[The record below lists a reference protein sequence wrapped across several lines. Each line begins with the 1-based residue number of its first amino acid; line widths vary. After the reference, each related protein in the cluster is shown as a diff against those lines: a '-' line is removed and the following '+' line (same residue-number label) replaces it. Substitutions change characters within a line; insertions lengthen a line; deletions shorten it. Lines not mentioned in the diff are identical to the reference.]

1 MHQDGSEDA
10 GRHGVGHWPPV
21 EPGAAG
27 ADAVAAI
34 YLDFDEQA
42 QRLRSILRLGLVAV
56 MALVAW
62 AGTPPDQWPAQ
73 FALVGVYGVLSLVTW
88 WMWRHRPGRA
98 RRIRET
104 TPMAVVDVGAVCA
117 LQFLS
122 VGSYLSLGLLAFLP
136 FFTATHPGRKA
147 LLLSL
152 AAIAGGG
159 AVLSDPAFRR
169 QLGTGQGL
177 AILAM
182 LVLLCAVAIA
192 VSRVQERRLASVAAL
207 TVSRSV
213 LLEDVVSAESRER
226 RAVAESVHDGPL
238 QTVLAVRQDLGQAR
252 KAADGGPAFVDRAYE
267 LLADV
272 ERELRQVSVTLHPS
286 VLEQAGLAAAVRT
299 LAETASERGGIT
311 VDCALDRTPRTPADP
326 MLFGAARELLGNVVR
341 HARATHAR
349 VGLRDTGTAVIL
361 EVQDD
366 GVGVDPGLLA
376 DRLAEGHIGM
386 ASQRARIE
394 ALGGRMELLPVD
406 HGTWV
411 RVTVPLDRHR
421 HPDAGADGDADPGR
435 AGARPGDTGGEAA

>member
-1 MHQDGSEDA
+1 M
-10 GRHGVGHWPPV
+10 
-21 EPGAAG
+21 AG

-34 YLDFDEQA
+34 HLAFDEQA

-73 FALVGVYGVLSLVTW
+73 FALVGVYGLLAAGTW

-98 RRIRET
+98 RRIRDVA
-104 TPMAVVDVGAVCA
+104 PMAIVDVAAVCA

-122 VGSYLSLGLLAFLP
+122 IGSYLSLGLLAFLP

-159 AVLSDPAFRR
+159 AVLSDPAFRKE
-169 QLGTGQGL
+169 LGTGQGVT
-177 AILAM
+177 ILAM
-182 LVLLCAVAIA
+182 LVLLCVVAIA

-252 KAADGGPAFVDRAYE
+252 KAADGGPAFVDRAFE
-267 LLADV
+267 LLVDV

-286 VLEQAGLAAAVRT
+286 VLEEAGLAAAVRT
-299 LAETASERGGIT
+299 LAETAAERAGVT
-311 VDCALDRTPRTPADP
+311 VDYELERPRRTPADP

-341 HARATHAR
+341 HARATHVR

-366 GVGVDPGLLA
+366 GVGVDVDLIA
-376 DRLAEGHIGM
+376 DRLAAGHIGM

-394 ALGGRMELLPVD
+394 ALGGRMELLPVER
-406 HGTWV
+406 GTWV
-411 RVTVPLDRHR
+411 RVTVPVDRSGAR
-421 HPDAGADGDADPGR
+421 DQEPDRDGDPGE
-435 AGARPGDTGGEAA
+435 GAT

>member
-1 MHQDGSEDA
+1 MHQDGRETA
-10 GRHGVGHWPPV
+10 GRRAAGQWPPV

-27 ADAVAAI
+27 ADAVEAI
-34 YLDFDEQA
+34 YLAFDEQA

-73 FALVGVYGVLSLVTW
+73 FALVGAYGLLSLVAW
-88 WMWRHRPGRA
+88 WMWWHRPDRA
-98 RRIRET
+98 RRIRDAS
-104 TPMAVVDVGAVCA
+104 PMAIVDVAAVCV

-182 LVLLCAVAIA
+182 LVLLCVVAIA

-213 LLEDVVSAESRER
+213 LLQDVVSAESRER

-252 KAADGGPAFVDRAYE
+252 KDPDGGSAYVDRAYE

-272 ERELRQVSVTLHPS
+272 ERELRQVTVTLHPS
-286 VLEQAGLAAAVRT
+286 VLEQAGLAAGVRT
-299 LAETASERGGIT
+299 LAETASERGGIA
-311 VDCALDRTPRTPADP
+311 VDCALDRTRRTPADP
-326 MLFGAARELLGNVVR
+326 MLFGVARELLGNVVR
-341 HARATHAR
+341 HARATHVR

-366 GVGVDPGLLA
+366 GVGMDPGVLA

-394 ALGGRMELLPVD
+394 ALGGRMELLPVER
-406 HGTWV
+406 GTWV
-411 RVTVPLDRHR
+411 RVTVPVDRDR
-421 HPDAGADGDADPGR
+421 NPDPERADALPAG
-435 AGARPGDTGGEAA
+435 GAAPGDLGGEAE

>member
-1 MHQDGSEDA
+1 MHQDGSETA
-10 GRHGVGHWPPV
+10 GRRAVAQWPPE

-34 YLDFDEQA
+34 YLAFDEQA

-73 FALVGVYGVLSLVTW
+73 FALVGAYGVLSVAAW
-88 WMWRHRPGRA
+88 WMWRHRPARA
-98 RRIRET
+98 RRIRDAS
-104 TPMAVVDVGAVCA
+104 PMAIVDVAAVCL

-182 LVLLCAVAIA
+182 LALLCIVAIA

-207 TVSRSV
+207 TISRSV

-238 QTVLAVRQDLGQAR
+238 QTVLAARQDLGQAR
-252 KAADGGPAFVDRAYE
+252 KAPDGGPAYVDRAYE
-267 LLADV
+267 LLTDV

-286 VLEQAGLAAAVRT
+286 VLEEAGLAAAVRT

-311 VDCALDRTPRTPADP
+311 VDCALDRPRRTSADP

-341 HARATHAR
+341 HARATHVR

-366 GVGVDPGLLA
+366 GVGVDPDLLA

-394 ALGGRMELLPVD
+394 ALGGRMELLPVER
-406 HGTWV
+406 GTWV
-411 RVTVPLDRHR
+411 RVTVPVDRDR
-421 HPDAGADGDADPGR
+421 NQEPESAEALP
-435 AGARPGDTGGEAA
+435 GGEAT

>member
-1 MHQDGSEDA
+1 MHQDGSEAA
-10 GRHGVGHWPPV
+10 GRSAVGHWPPV

-34 YLDFDEQA
+34 YLAFDEQA

-73 FALVGVYGVLSLVTW
+73 FALVGAYGLLSVGTW

-98 RRIRET
+98 RRIREA
-104 TPMAVVDVGAVCA
+104 TPMAIVDVAAVCA

-159 AVLSDPAFRR
+159 AVLADPAFRR
-169 QLGTGQGL
+169 QLGTGQGA

-182 LVLLCAVAIA
+182 LALLCVVAIA

-207 TVSRSV
+207 TISRSV

-252 KAADGGPAFVDRAYE
+252 KAPDGGPAYVDRAYE

-286 VLEQAGLAAAVRT
+286 VLEEAGLAAAVRT

-311 VDCALDRTPRTPADP
+311 VDCALERPRRTPADP

-341 HARATHAR
+341 HARATHVR

-366 GVGVDPGLLA
+366 GVGVDPDLLA
-376 DRLAEGHIGM
+376 GRLAEGHIGM

-394 ALGGRMELLPVD
+394 ALGGRMELLPVER
-406 HGTWV
+406 GTWV
-411 RVTVPLDRHR
+411 RVTVPVDRDR
-421 HPDAGADGDADPGR
+421 DPDR
-435 AGARPGDTGGEAA
+435 SGEAT

>member
-1 MHQDGSEDA
+1 MHQDGGEAA
-10 GRHGVGHWPPV
+10 GRRPVPRRPPV
-21 EPGAAG
+21 EPGATAG
-27 ADAVAAI
+27 TDAVAAI
-34 YLDFDEQA
+34 HLAFDEQA

-62 AGTPPDQWPAQ
+62 AGTPSDQWPAQ
-73 FALVGVYGVLSLVTW
+73 FALVGVYGLLAAGTW

-98 RRIRET
+98 RRMRDVA
-104 TPMAVVDVGAVCA
+104 PMAIVDVAAVCV

-122 VGSYLSLGLLAFLP
+122 IGSYLSLGLLAFLP

-159 AVLSDPAFRR
+159 AVLSDPAFRKE
-169 QLGTGQGL
+169 LGTGQGVT
-177 AILAM
+177 ILAM
-182 LVLLCAVAIA
+182 LVLLCVVAIA
-192 VSRVQERRLASVAAL
+192 VSRVQERRLAGVAAL

-252 KAADGGPAFVDRAYE
+252 KAADGGPAYVDRAFD

-286 VLEQAGLAAAVRT
+286 VLEEAGLAAAVRT
-299 LAETASERGGIT
+299 LAETAAERAGVT
-311 VDCALDRTPRTPADP
+311 VDCELERPRRTPADP

-341 HARATHAR
+341 HARATHVR

-366 GVGVDPGLLA
+366 GVGVDVDLIA

-394 ALGGRMELLPVD
+394 ALGGRMELLPVER
-406 HGTWV
+406 GTWV
-411 RVTVPLDRHR
+411 RVSVPVDRTR
-421 HPDAGADGDADPGR
+421 DQDPDRDGDFGE
-435 AGARPGDTGGEAA
+435 GAT